1 MTDYMWQDFVTYVA
15 KL

>member
-1 MTDYMWQDFVTYVA
+1 MWQDFVTYVG